1 MIKDVSY
8 KLVDKAEGVDLEKEL
23 TFSNQFKE
31 IFSFDFLKFIFSFN
45 KRPEQMEVR
54 DFLLNRYV
62 SKRSFFRRIKTPLT
76 LIGFSLVFLMI
87 TLAVHAPWISRFPRS
102 MLIRNFQPDIYHEPS
117 SRYWFG
123 SMNYGYDVFG
133 RMIWGAR
140 TSLTVGLLSIFVSV
154 VFGVIIGTVVAYQ
167 GGIIDSIVMR
177 MVDVIMAFPS
187 LILVIL
193 IVSTIGQQNIQSILL
208 TYGVLGIPGYARFM
222 RGSVL
227 QEKNRIYV
235 EAAKVAG
242 ASPARIMFRHV
253 LPNAITPVL
262 IAVTSRLGTITLSLA
277 GLSYIGYG
285 AENMIEW
292 GRDVSGNRNRL
303 RTEWWSA
310 FFPGFAIM
318 ITVLGF
324 ILLGDGLRDAF
335 DPRAKV

>member
-1 MIKDVSY
+1 MIRDISY
-8 KLVDKAEGVDLEKEL
+8 KIVDRADGVDLEKEL
-23 TFSNQFKE
+23 SFENQFKE
-31 IFSFDFLKFIFSFN
+31 IFSLEFLKYLFTFN
-45 KRPEQMEVR
+45 KQPERMEIR

-76 LIGFSLVFLMI
+76 LMGFTLVFTMI
-87 TLAVHAPWISRFPRS
+87 TWAVHGPWISRFPRA
-102 MLIRNFQPDIYHEPS
+102 MLIQNFQPDIYHEPT
-117 SRYWFG
+117 SRYWLG
-123 SMNYGYDVFG
+123 TMNYGYDVFG

-140 TSLTVGLLSIFVSV
+140 TSLTIGLLSIFVSV

-167 GGIIDSIVMR
+167 GGIVDSIVMR
-177 MVDVIMAFPS
+177 LVDVIMAFPS

-193 IVSTIGQQNIQSILL
+193 VVSTIGRQNIQSILL

-227 QEKNRIYV
+227 QEKNKIYV

-292 GRDVSGNRNRL
+292 GADVSSNRNRL

-324 ILLGDGLRDAF
+324 ILLGDGFRDAF
-335 DPRAKV
+335 DPRSKV